1 MTQTQ
6 AFTEA
11 MILAILA
18 PSDEQSK
25 KAISLAIDL
34 SHGLSPETVKE
45 CKENALKAV
54 RGEN

>member
-11 MILAILA
+11 LILALLA
-18 PSDEQSK
+18 LNDEQSR

-34 SHGLSPETVKE
+34 SHGLTPETVTE